1 MIVLGIDP
9 GIAIMGYGILNYD
22 NRNTHVLDYGTVTTP
37 AGMPV
42 QSRLRD
48 IYKGV
53 DTLIKTFN
61 PDCAAIEEL
70 FYFKNKK
77 TIITVSEARG
87 TTITACA
94 NNDIKVYEYT
104 PLQVKQ
110 AVVGY
115 GNAEKKQVQFM
126 VRALLNLKEIPQ
138 PDDIADA
145 LAVGICHCNSL
156 NARRRGAYS
165 D

>member
-9 GIAIMGYGILNYD
+9 GIAIMGYGILEYD
-22 NRNTHVLDYGTVTTP
+22 KKNFKIIDYGAITTSSD
-37 AGMPV
+37 M
-42 QSRLRD
+42 QTYDRLKY

-53 DTLIKTFN
+53 DMLIKTAK
-61 PDCAAIEEL
+61 PDCAAVEEL

-87 TTITACA
+87 AAITACA
-94 NNDIKVYEYT
+94 NNGLEVFEYT

-115 GNAEKKQVQFM
+115 GNADKKQVQFM
-126 VRALLNLKEIPQ
+126 VRALLNLKQMPK

-145 LAVGICHCNSL
+145 LAVSICHCHSL
-156 NARRRGAYS
+156 NARERGVL
-165 D
+165 

>member
-9 GIAIMGYGILNYD
+9 GIAIMGYGIVEYD
-22 NRNTHVLDYGTVTTP
+22 RNSFKIIDYGAVTTP
-37 AGMPV
+37 AGMPT
-42 QSRLRD
+42 QDRLRY
-48 IYKGV
+48 IYKGI
-53 DTLIKTFN
+53 DTLIKMAR

-70 FYFKNKK
+70 FYFKNQK

-87 TTITACA
+87 AAITACA
-94 NNDIKVYEYT
+94 NNELEVYEYT

-115 GNAEKKQVQFM
+115 GNADKRQVQFM
-126 VRALLNLKEIPQ
+126 VRALLNLKEVPK

-145 LAVGICHCNSL
+145 LAVSICHCHSM
-156 NARRRGAYS
+156 NARERGVL
-165 D
+165 